1 MGKVILGFMM
11 HVRSRNLKQ
20 KADVLNKLRIGVK
33 VFKGLAMNSLSQA
46 CLQLSEF
53 TPSNQK
59 QPHIT
64 SSKSDEPPPNFNLPL
79 IPIMQVDPP
88 DSVSEDD
95 C

>member
-11 HVRSRNLKQ
+11 QVRSRNLKQ
-20 KADVLNKLRIGVK
+20 KADMFNKLRIGVK

-59 QPHIT
+59 QPQLNA
-64 SSKSDEPPPNFNLPL
+64 SENDEPPPNFNLPL
-79 IPIMQVDPP
+79 LSVMEVERL
-88 DSVSEDD
+88 DSASEEK